1 MDVPVED
8 FLRDILLELFVMNDQ
23 MWINRLFN
31 RSDMFAYSG
40 SDISTCFTDMNRVAA
55 RVFDLGNILSLLV
68 IVGVT

>member
-1 MDVPVED
+1 
-8 FLRDILLELFVMNDQ
+8 MNDQ

-31 RSDMFAYSG
+31 RSDMFSYSG
-40 SDISTCFTDMNRVAA
+40 SDISTCFTDMNRVAV

>member
-1 MDVPVED
+1 
-8 FLRDILLELFVMNDQ
+8 
-23 MWINRLFN
+23 
-31 RSDMFAYSG
+31 MFPYSG